1 MFLWKGKPK
10 RIAAVFLIWTI
21 LLSSVGFTTITAG
34 PIEKEEMSV
43 NGQNFMSVKFPS
55 KYNIA
60 KKIERNVSEF
70 SARVVEIKEI
80 ELNLNKNTQNNEI
93 VICDSSAI
101 TNEAKKYIGND
112 SAVFFVIGLN
122 VQ

>member
-1 MFLWKGKPK
+1 
-10 RIAAVFLIWTI
+10 
-21 LLSSVGFTTITAG
+21 
-34 PIEKEEMSV
+34 
-43 NGQNFMSVKFPS
+43 MSVKFPS

-80 ELNLNKNTQNNEI
+80 ELNLNENTQNNEI

-101 TNEAKKYIGND
+101 TNEAKKIYWK
-112 SAVFFVIGLN
+112 
-122 VQ
+122 